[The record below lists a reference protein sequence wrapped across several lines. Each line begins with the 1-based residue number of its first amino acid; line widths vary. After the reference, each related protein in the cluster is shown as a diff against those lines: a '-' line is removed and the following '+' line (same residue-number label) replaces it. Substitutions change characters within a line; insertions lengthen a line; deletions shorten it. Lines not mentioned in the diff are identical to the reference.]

1 MSIAMQSSK
10 ALLAA
15 FLAASVVACEEK
27 PTASEPASAGK
38 KPDASAAPSAPAS
51 TPAPSA
57 SAPEPRDDCPE
68 GSEGIGSFDK
78 PCKAEGSARLME
90 VSWTGKIDDK
100 GPSFRVI
107 NKSKLVILYGT
118 IAVYFYD
125 KAKKQLEVTSGE
137 RPRPR
142 QLCSGKI
149 FAGVMKPD
157 EKAVITFSCVK
168 KDDVPEGTDAIEAEM
183 QTVGFADESGKG
195 IEFYWRNDDLV
206 PDARPKGGVKS
217 K

>member
-1 MSIAMQSSK
+1 MDGFRSHVPAWAPTSRPLDHPDGGEIGCLGAAPSCERSRETLMSIAMQSSK

-90 VSWTGKIDDK
+90 VS
-100 GPSFRVI
+100 
-107 NKSKLVILYGT
+107 
-118 IAVYFYD
+118 
-125 KAKKQLEVTSGE
+125 
-137 RPRPR
+137 
-142 QLCSGKI
+142 
-149 FAGVMKPD
+149 
-157 EKAVITFSCVK
+157 
-168 KDDVPEGTDAIEAEM
+168 
-183 QTVGFADESGKG
+183 
-195 IEFYWRNDDLV
+195 
-206 PDARPKGGVKS
+206 
-217 K
+217 